1 MTAPGFVQ
9 RLARTGRRR
18 RARVVAAVTAAL
30 LVVAAGPAYS
40 YWTAGSN
47 GNAQAKAAT
56 LASPVMAAG
65 SVTSTS
71 AALSWTQPFA
81 PTGYAL
87 SQSSGS
93 LAGCP
98 AAPAAG
104 STGCSATSLTPNT
117 TYTWTLQAYLSNW
130 VSPAS
135 VSATT
140 PRQATTTTLSG
151 ITPTT
156 GAAGAAFS
164 ATATVAGWG
173 TPAGTV
179 LLALY
184 PNATCTGAASYFTSQ
199 ALSLGAATGSLYP
212 AAGTYYWQA
221 TYTPTDSY
229 NAASTSACSAGITV
243 TTGGLSYAGA
253 ATPVVGQTNGNQN
266 VTVSYP
272 AGTKQGDL
280 VLLVL
285 ANRGNKND
293 TPISTGWTLVADDS
307 GLGGLAVWWHAA
319 GAETSVTLSS
329 LGTANV
335 AWVLDYTRATVPVL
349 ALNAKVSGVSS
360 GPGSTFTP
368 PSLTA
373 TQTSTVIS
381 LAAINTA
388 GSLSLQS
395 AQGFGWR
402 ASQATTSRALGVA
415 DRFAPTAGVV
425 APPTWAGGS
434 ATSSWAYITMGFTF
448 GP

>member
-1 MTAPGFVQ
+1 MNAPGIV
-9 RLARTGRRR
+9 RRVARTGRHRR
-18 RARVVAAVTAAL
+18 FRVVGAVTAAL
-30 LVVAAGPAYS
+30 LVVVAGPAYG
-40 YWTAGSN
+40 YWTGTSN
-47 GNAQAKAAT
+47 GNAQASAAT
-56 LASPVMAAG
+56 LARPVMTAG

-87 SQSSGS
+87 GQSGGS

-98 AAPAAG
+98 TVPATG

-117 TYTWTLQAYLSNW
+117 TYTWTLSAYLHNW

-140 PRQATTTTLSG
+140 LKQATTTTLSG
-151 ITPTT
+151 VTPTA
-156 GAAGAAFS
+156 GAAGAAFG
-164 ATATVAGWG
+164 ATANVAGWG
-173 TPAGTV
+173 TPTGTV

-184 PNATCTGAASYFTSQ
+184 PNATCTGAASYSTSQ
-199 ALSLGAATGSLYP
+199 ALSLGAATASLYP

-229 NAASTSACSAGITV
+229 NAPSTSACGPGITV

-253 ATPVVGQTNGNQN
+253 ATVAGQSNGNKA
-266 VTVSYP
+266 VTIAYP

-293 TPISTGWTLVADDS
+293 APTDAGWALVADDS
-307 GLGGLAVWWHAA
+307 SLGGLAVWWHAA
-319 GAETSVTLSS
+319 GTETSVTLSS

-335 AWVLDYTRATVPVL
+335 AWVLDYTKATVPVL
-349 ALNAKVSGVSS
+349 ALDAKASGFSS
-360 GPGSTFTP
+360 TLGTAFTP
-368 PSLTA
+368 PSTTA
-373 TQTSTVIS
+373 TQASTVIS
-381 LAAINTA
+381 LAAITNT
-388 GSLSLQS
+388 GPLSLQS
-395 AQGFGWR
+395 AQGYGLR
-402 ASQATTSRALGVA
+402 ASLGSTSRALGVA
-415 DRFAPTAGVV
+415 DRFAAAAGAV
-425 APPTWAGGS
+425 APPTWAV
-434 ATSSWAYITMGFTF
+434 ATASSWAYITMGFTF